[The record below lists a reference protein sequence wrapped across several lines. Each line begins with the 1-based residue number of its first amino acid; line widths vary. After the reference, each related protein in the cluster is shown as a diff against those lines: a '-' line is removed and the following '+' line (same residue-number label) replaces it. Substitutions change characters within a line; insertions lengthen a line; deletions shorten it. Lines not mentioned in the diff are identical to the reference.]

1 MLVILECEGKEYTV
15 LVRQARV
22 PVGYHSLPEIPAGML
37 DGSGHFKGVA
47 AEEIAEECN
56 LVIGESELVDLTE
69 LAYGDSYRG
78 IIPSSGGSDE
88 FYRMFV
94 FRREVEPAV
103 LTELQGRLTGLLAE
117 GEYIKLEIIP
127 LEDLWK
133 STPDAK
139 ALCALAL
146 FDCLRDQG
154 MLPESAQVVTTA
166 VTSAAELV
174 PTDQLAASSAS
185 AEGDEGQQPAAEE
198 VSEAGEGGGE
208 EGDGP
213 IKEAVPPPST
223 GSQSGSR
230 TSSRSGSR
238 SGASSRSGS
247 FSMRRQGRVSQARS
261 SSATAEML
269 SQLKKK
275 DATIAEKDAELA
287 ELKAKLAALEGTE
300 TAAGDGSAPPATAAA
315 AAAVAAD
322 GSA

>member
-56 LVIGESELVDLTE
+56 IVIGEDELIDLTE

-94 FRREVEPAV
+94 FRREVEPGV
-103 LTELQGRLTGLLAE
+103 LTELQGRLTGLLEE
-117 GEYIKLEIIP
+117 GEHIKLEIIP
-127 LEDLWK
+127 LGDLWK

-146 FDCLRDQG
+146 FDCLGEQG
-154 MLPESAQVVTTA
+154 MLPESARTPQTA

-174 PTDQLAASSAS
+174 ATDAGVDMSA
-185 AEGDEGQQPAAEE
+185 GAEE
-198 VSEAGEGGGE
+198 VVSETAEIE
-208 EGDGP
+208 
-213 IKEAVPPPST
+213 EAVPPRSRSSSRASS
-223 GSQSGSR
+223 GSYTRSSGSR
-230 TSSRSGSR
+230 GSGRSYSS
-238 SGASSRSGS
+238 
-247 FSMRRQGRVSQARS
+247 RRQGRLSQARS
-261 SSATAEML
+261 SSASVEMRA
-269 SQLKKK
+269 QLKQK
-275 DATIAEKDAELA
+275 DATIAQKDAELA
-287 ELKAKLAALEGTE
+287 ELKAKLAALGGGEGAAGEGTTLE
-300 TAAGDGSAPPATAAA
+300 
-315 AAAVAAD
+315 AAVVAEVSGGA
-322 GSA
+322 